1 MFDSEDLFIHS
12 FISFQSVFQTI
23 LATDD
28 FQMFRSMMVQK
39 NMELQLQ
46 ALRIIKETSG
56 WLI

>member
-1 MFDSEDLFIHS
+1 MFDTEDLFIHS
-12 FISFQSVFQTI
+12 FTFFQSVFQPI